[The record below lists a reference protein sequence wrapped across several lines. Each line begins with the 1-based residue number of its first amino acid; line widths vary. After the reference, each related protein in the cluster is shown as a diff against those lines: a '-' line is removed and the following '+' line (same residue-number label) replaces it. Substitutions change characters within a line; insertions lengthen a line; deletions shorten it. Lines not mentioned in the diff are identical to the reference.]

1 MSEDGPDE
9 GVRRKPHDPSHEPTI
24 DETSAGLEPTAP
36 TAPSAGAARFPASIG
51 GYRVLRHLGEGGM
64 GVVYEAQQRH
74 PKREVALKV
83 IRGGAFVDDERVKM
97 FEREAQTLARLKH
110 PGIAGIYEAGRTEDG
125 QHFFA
130 MELVRGP
137 TLRQFLRGEDG
148 SIETAEI
155 EKRLRLFLRIC
166 DAVSYAHQRGV
177 IHRDLKPSNILVL
190 PEGSEISSQVT
201 GADIKILDF
210 GLARITD
217 TDVALSTVVSEIGK
231 IKGTLPYMSPEQ
243 VKGNPD
249 HIDLRTD
256 VYSLGVILYEMLTGQ
271 RPHDVDAGAFHE
283 GARIICEEPPRP
295 LAKTW
300 SGSRRPD
307 RDLETI
313 VAKALE
319 KDPER
324 RYQSV
329 TSLADDVRRH
339 LDDEPILARPPS
351 AVYQLR
357 KMIARHKLGF
367 AFAVSTVVM
376 LIAFG
381 ATMAAQAGR
390 IARERD
396 RANQEAETARQV
408 SGFLTD
414 LFKVPDPGE
423 SKGNTVTAREI
434 LDRGAEKIRTELSD
448 QQEVRAALMETMGEV
463 YSNLG
468 LYDQAAQLIDEVHRI
483 RLDVHSGDHPDMVR
497 VILLQS
503 NMQQQRGDY
512 AESERLAREALA
524 MQRRIAPDDTV
535 EVANAL
541 QFLAVALKQQARL
554 DEAEENYRE
563 ALALRI
569 AEHGERDDRT
579 ASTLTSLAE
588 LLRVKNELDEAEAL
602 HRRALEISR
611 EVHGGVHPTVLTSL
625 SNLALVLQAKEDRD
639 GAEAILRDSLEA
651 TRRLYGDQ
659 NPHVARAMNN
669 LAALIREK
677 DPEEAESL
685 HRQALAMRRKLL
697 GENHPEVAS
706 SLNNLAVLLQD
717 RGEVVEAER
726 LMREAL
732 AVVRALLGD
741 EHPRVGVSLYN
752 LGRLLYRK
760 GDYAAA
766 IAPLEEAL
774 PIVERT
780 SPSGHWRPGNLQS
793 MIGHCLSR
801 TGRYEEA
808 EPLLL
813 AGLETVRADRGDDD
827 RRTITA
833 NKRVV
838 ELYELWDKPEAA
850 ARYRRER
857 QE

>member
-1 MSEDGPDE
+1 MSEDRPDE
-9 GVRRKPHDPSHEPTI
+9 DVRRKPRDPSHEPTI
-24 DETSAGLEPTAP
+24 DETSEGLEPTTP
-36 TAPSAGAARFPASIG
+36 TVPSAGAARFPSSIG
-51 GYRVLRHLGEGGM
+51 GYRILRHLGEGGM
-64 GVVYEAQQRH
+64 GVVYEAQQQR

-83 IRGGAFVDDERVKM
+83 IRGGAFVDEERVKM
-97 FEREAQTLARLKH
+97 FEREAQTLARLRH
-110 PGIAGIYEAGRTEDG
+110 PGIAGIYESGRTEDG

-137 TLRQFLRGEDG
+137 TLRQFLQGDDG
-148 SIETAEI
+148 ATETAGVDE
-155 EKRLRLFLRIC
+155 RLRLFLRIC
-166 DAVSYAHQRGV
+166 DAVNYAHQRGV
-177 IHRDLKPSNILVL
+177 IHRDLKPSNILVP
-190 PEGSEISSQVT
+190 PEGSETSSPGT
-201 GADIKILDF
+201 GPGVKILDF

-249 HIDLRTD
+249 LIDLRTD

-283 GARIICEEPPRP
+283 GARIICEEPPAP
-295 LAKTW
+295 LARSW
-300 SGSRRPD
+300 RGNRRPE

-319 KDPER
+319 KDPGR

-329 TSLADDVRRH
+329 ASLADDVRRY
-339 LDDEPILARPPS
+339 LEDEPILARPPS

-357 KMIARHKLGF
+357 KMIARHKIGF
-367 AFAVSTVVM
+367 AFAVSMVVM
-376 LIAFG
+376 LFAFG
-381 ATMAAQAGR
+381 VAMAVQAGR

-396 RANQEAETARQV
+396 RANLEAETARQV

-434 LDRGAEKIRTELSD
+434 LDRGAEKIRTELPD
-448 QQEVRAALMETMGEV
+448 RPEVRAGLMETMGEV

-468 LYDQAAQLIDEVHRI
+468 LYDQAAQLIDEVQQI
-483 RLDVHSGDHPDMVR
+483 RLDLYPGDHPDVVR
-497 VILLQS
+497 VLFLQS
-503 NMQQQRGDY
+503 QMQQLRGDY
-512 AESERLAREALA
+512 AESERLAREALE
-524 MQRRIAPDDTV
+524 MQRRVDPQDGVAIA
-535 EVANAL
+535 NGL
-541 QFLAVALKQQARL
+541 QFLAVALKQQDRL
-554 DEAEENYRE
+554 DEAEEHYRD

-588 LLRVKNELDEAEAL
+588 LLRVKNELDEAETL

-611 EVHGGVHPTVLTSL
+611 EVHDGVHPTVLTSL
-625 SNLALVLQAKEDRD
+625 GNLALVLQAKEDPD
-639 GAEAILRDSLEA
+639 GAEVILRDSLEA
-651 TRRLYGDQ
+651 TRRLYGDED
-659 NPHVARAMNN
+659 PRVARVMNN
-669 LAALIREK
+669 LAALIRDK

-706 SLNNLAVLLQD
+706 SLNNLAVLLQHQ
-717 RGEVVEAER
+717 GERVEAEQ

-732 AVVRALLGD
+732 AISRALLGD
-741 EHPRVGVSLYN
+741 EHPRVGISLYN

-774 PIVERT
+774 PLVRRS
-780 SPSGHWRPGNLQS
+780 SPPGHWRPGNLQS
-793 MIGHCLSR
+793 MIGHCMSR

-813 AGLETVRADRGDDD
+813 AGLETIRADRGDEDP
-827 RRTITA
+827 RTTTA
-833 NKRVV
+833 TRRVV
-838 ELYELWDKPEAA
+838 ELYELWNKPEMA
-850 ARYRRER
+850 ARYRRE
-857 QE
+857 EGE